1 MPPEKTDAQ
10 FKAES
15 DVRTLTE
22 AATIKLDSP
31 RLSKAVRAAKGMA
44 RDEEVKARA
53 TRRLAATTP
62 RQKRQAARAR
72 KKGR

>member
-10 FKAES
+10 FRAES

-22 AATIKLDSP
+22 AAAIKVDTP
-31 RLSKAVRAAKGMA
+31 RMSKARRAAKGMA
-44 RDEEVKARA
+44 REEEVKARA
-53 TRRLAATTP
+53 TRRIAAATP
-62 RQKRQAARAR
+62 RQKRQAARSK